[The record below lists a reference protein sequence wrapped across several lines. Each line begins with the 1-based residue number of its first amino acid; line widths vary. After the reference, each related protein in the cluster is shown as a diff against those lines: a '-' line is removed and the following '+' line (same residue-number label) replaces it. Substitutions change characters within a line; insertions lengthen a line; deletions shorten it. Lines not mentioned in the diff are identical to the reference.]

1 MRFPRFSSDVST
13 SGQAQGAVP
22 TGSNK
27 LSAQLETKQDNGYQW
42 VALSVTTVG
51 ALLGAI
57 QGSALL
63 IALPNILAELH
74 ATFFTI
80 MWVLLGYLLIVTVLT
95 PIIGRLADLWGRKR
109 LYNSGFVIFA
119 VGSLIAGLA
128 QPQFHGADLVFGRI
142 IQGIGGALLITNSTV
157 IVTDAFRKGQV
168 GLGLGVNQI
177 AGAAGFLIGP
187 IVGGLLTEASW
198 RWVFLFNVPI
208 GVFGALWGIW
218 RLREPVRPVERQ
230 PLDWFGSISLSIGLA
245 GLLLGLSMLAFPILS
260 QSVTIAILVIGIV
273 SLLVFVAIEPRIKV
287 PLIQLRLFRSRLFA
301 LANLSGLLNGI
312 ARGAVLFL
320 LIFFLQGPYGKDPL
334 TAGLMLIPFGAAFMI
349 IGPLRGRLSDIVGSR
364 LLTPIGLCV
373 SAIALFALTTINQFT
388 PFWLLSVY
396 MVLMGG
402 GSGFFVSPNTNAIM
416 SSVEPHTR
424 GAAAG
429 VLNMLNNT
437 GSMLSIAIVFPLAL
451 SKIPFGAV
459 QQVFING
466 GGMGAFASAI
476 PPFLSGLHL
485 AFLVSFAL
493 SVVAAIVAALRPSH
507 GRGDY
512 ADVSP
517 GPR

>member
-1 MRFPRFSSDVST
+1 MRFSRFSSDVT
-13 SGQAQGAVP
+13 TNKAQQDE
-22 TGSNK
+22 
-27 LSAQLETKQDNGYQW
+27 LSSAGEAKQQDGYQW
-42 VALSVTTVG
+42 TALSVTTVG

-74 ATFFTI
+74 TTFLTI
-80 MWVLLGYLLIVTVLT
+80 VWVLLGYLLIVTVLT

-109 LYNSGFVIFA
+109 LYNSGFVAFT
-119 VGSLIAGLA
+119 VGSLMAGLA
-128 QPQFHGADLVFGRI
+128 QPQFHGADLIIGRVV
-142 IQGIGGALLITNSTV
+142 QGLGAALLITNSTV
-157 IVTDAFRKGQV
+157 IVTDAFRKGNV

-187 IVGGLLTEASW
+187 IIGGLLTEWSW

-208 GVFGALWGIW
+208 GIFGALWGIW
-218 RLREPVRPVERQ
+218 RLREPVRPLERQ
-230 PLDWFGSISLSIGLA
+230 PIDWFGSITLSIGLF
-245 GLLLGLSMLAFPILS
+245 GILLALSMLGFPLLPHA
-260 QSVTIAILVIGIV
+260 VTITIFVIGMV
-273 SLLVFVAIEPRIKV
+273 SFVLFVTVEPRIQA

-334 TAGLMLIPFGAAFMI
+334 TAGLMLTPFGAAFMI
-349 IGPLRGRLSDIVGSR
+349 IGPLSGRLSDHVGSR
-364 LLTPIGLCV
+364 LLTPIGLLI
-373 SAIALFALTTINQFT
+373 SAVGLFALTTINQFT
-388 PFWLLSVY
+388 PYWLLAVY
-396 MVLMGG
+396 MALMGG

-429 VLNMLNNT
+429 ILNMLNNT
-437 GSMLSIAIVFPLAL
+437 GAMLSIAIVFPLAL
-451 SKIPFGAV
+451 SKIPFQAI
-459 QQVFING
+459 QQVFITG
-466 GGMGAFASAI
+466 GGMSHFASAI

-493 SVVAAIVAALRPSH
+493 SVIAAIVAALRPAH
-507 GRGDY
+507 R
-512 ADVSP
+512 
-517 GPR
+517 